1 MKQIE
6 PIPSLVARQPVVNP
20 NWHFLAGRWRA
31 IVHFIQ
37 QVAKTQQP
45 DVNQLREHRLEAD
58 RRIHFAPFE
67 HRLLAGR
74 MVIIESG
81 RFLG

>member
-1 MKQIE
+1 
-6 PIPSLVARQPVVNP
+6 VNP
-20 NWHFLAGRWRA
+20 YCHFLAGRWRA

-37 QVAKTQQP
+37 QVAKIQQP
-45 DVNQLREHRLEAD
+45 DVNQLRGHRLEAE
-58 RRIHFAPFE
+58 RRIDFAPFE

-74 MVIIESG
+74 MVIIERG